1 MPQDKSAKK
10 SGITPLSIKVGDLL
24 TGAYNEAR
32 MNQVKLAQLT
42 GMSTVTLQKKLAG
55 KAPISTTDLA
65 LIAGAIPG
73 VEAGTIL
80 ETAISRLGGY
90 KALLSEATS
99 TTEDADRRRKQAGAR
114 AMTTEQIEGLT
125 NHAASTTKQKHRR

>member
-80 ETAISRLGGY
+80 ETAISRVGGY

-99 TTEDADRRRKQAGAR
+99 TTEDADRSRKQAGAR